1 MDCKAVTLMIRY
13 KDDAGIW
20 RRSPAARGANG
31 RVKPGHALVNGE
43 AIPVENGTYDLRHTV
58 DRKTVYSPAGKRGAV
73 ADAKRTQL
81 EITKSIVAQAAGNPD
96 IEVVEKTDRATL
108 KDTAAAYIKDAEGR
122 NAHEAADKARL
133 VTIEFKGLMR
143 RRKKFHV
150 DQIVRDDFF
159 FYHAALRAR
168 GCADRTVA
176 NGHERLASWLRFGG
190 IDKKNIPPTPKYE
203 DKLPTIYTSD
213 QTRGMLAAADPYMR
227 VCILLGLKCGLRDQE
242 LMHLEF
248 RDLNWEDK
256 TLRVQAKEEWA
267 FFPKAWEQRD
277 IPISDDLLEELH
289 CWQNRRE
296 GQAIVLGTKN
306 RKPNTKLLRTL
317 KRLVYRASLNCGRCD
332 SCRKLK
338 ECQEFT
344 LHRFRRTYLTTLL
357 RNGIDIRTVQA
368 YAGHKDIAST
378 MRYLTPASGPEALA
392 RLNLVKW

>member
-1 MDCKAVTLMIRY
+1 MDGKAVTLMIRY
-13 KDDAGIW
+13 KDGAGIW

-31 RVKPGHALVNGE
+31 RVKPGHALVGGE
-43 AIPVENGTYDLRHTV
+43 AIQVENGTYDLRHTV
-58 DRKTVYSPAGKRGAV
+58 DRKTEYTPAGKRAVV
-73 ADAKRTQL
+73 ADAKRGQL
-81 EITKSIVAQAAGNPD
+81 ENTKSIMAQAATNPD
-96 IEVVEKTDRATL
+96 LEVNEKTDRATL
-108 KDTAAAYIKDAEGR
+108 KDTAAAYIEDAEGR

-133 VTIEFKGLMR
+133 VAVEFMGLMR

-159 FYHAALRAR
+159 FYHAA
-168 GCADRTVA
+168 
-176 NGHERLASWLRFGG
+176 LRFGG

-227 VCILLGLKCGLRDQE
+227 ICILLGLKCGLRDQE

-248 RDLNWEDK
+248 RDLNWEGK
-256 TLRVQAKEEWA
+256 TLRVQSKNEWG
-267 FFPKAWEQRD
+267 FLPKAWEQRD
-277 IPISDDLLEELH
+277 IPIPDDLLEELYQ
-289 CWQNRRE
+289 WQSARE

-317 KRLVYRASLNCGRCD
+317 KRLVHRAGLNCGRCD
-332 SCRKLK
+332 SCLRLK
-338 ECQEFT
+338 ECHEYT

-357 RNGIDIRTVQA
+357 RNGIDLRTVQA

-378 MRYLTPASGPEALA
+378 MRYLTPASGPEAQA
-392 RLNLVKW
+392 KLNLVKW